1 VDYEDY
7 REITGRL
14 WGDYGGL
21 YEAVGGIL
29 P

>member
-1 VDYEDY
+1 MGIMK
-7 REITGRL
+7 ITGRL
-14 WGDYGGL
+14 WGDYGEIMGL